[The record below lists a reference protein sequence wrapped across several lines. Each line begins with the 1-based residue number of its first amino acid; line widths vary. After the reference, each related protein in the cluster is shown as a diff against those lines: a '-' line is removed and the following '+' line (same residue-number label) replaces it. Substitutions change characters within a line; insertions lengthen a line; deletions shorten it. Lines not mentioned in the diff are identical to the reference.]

1 MVLQNVLPLKTG
13 HLRKKNFK
21 LILDSRSVSTC
32 QVQFAMSSALFDA
45 QINLQDFVFHRLP
58 VSMCNWVAILS
69 YLCN

>member
-13 HLRKKNFK
+13 HLCKKIK